1 MTDYS
6 KYSPTDGPNPSNTS
20 SNLPENWFLFT
31 PEYIHD
37 IVEEGMEPTVR
48 ILRLVQGL
56 TESATSHAQS
66 QLTSPIGE
74 HELTLRKLIAININA
89 DDLEEIYADF
99 EITTSRIEM
108 AARLD
113 GWALGI
119 AHAVQNCNLGLSQG
133 EFEDIA
139 VDEWPF
145 PHSSLVDLVRQ
156 FNELAPGP
164 ANKHLSQIYKYT
176 IPETQAVY
184 VACYRLGYA
193 HGYAIWHGQTS
204 FTGMVNRDPAH

>member
-1 MTDYS
+1 MTNYS

-20 SNLPENWFLFT
+20 ANYRWLP
-31 PEYIHD
+31 PETIHD
-37 IVEEGMEPTVR
+37 IIEEGMAPTVR

-56 TESATSHAQS
+56 TESTASHAQS
-66 QLTSPIGE
+66 KVAGPIGE
-74 HELTLRKLIAININA
+74 HELVLRKLIAINVNA
-89 DDLEEIYADF
+89 DDLEEIYTDF
-99 EITTSRIEM
+99 EIATSEIEM
-108 AARLD
+108 TARYE

-119 AHAVQNCNLGLSQG
+119 AHAIQNCNMGLPQG